1 MKNRIDKE
9 LVNRGLVPSRSKAQ
23 ELIESSLV
31 KCNDKVITKA
41 NYLVEENDSITIL
54 ENDKLKYVSRGGLK
68 LEKAIKEFNIDF
80 KNLKVMDIGSST
92 GGFCDCALQHGASN
106 IIAIDVGT
114 NLLHE
119 SLRGNEKIDL
129 HEQTNFKSLD
139 SKYFKNIDIMT
150 CDVSFIS
157 LKQIITKIAQENINI
172 DIICLIKPQFEAG
185 KDIATKYKGIILNKE
200 IHKKIIIDMI
210 KYINSLNFFVKGL
223 TSSPIQ
229 GGDGNIEYLIYISN
243 KVNKNIEININELVM
258 TTFKRMK
265 K

>member
-9 LVNRGLVPSRSKAQ
+9 LVTRGLSPSRAKAQ
-23 ELIESSLV
+23 ELIEANLV
-31 KCNDKVITKA
+31 KCNNKLVTKS
-41 NYLVEENDSITIL
+41 NYLVSENDSITIL

-68 LEKAIKEFNIDF
+68 LEKAINDF
-80 KNLKVMDIGSST
+80 KINFFDLRVMDIGSST
-92 GGFCDCALQHGASN
+92 GGFCDCALQHGAKN
-106 IIAIDVGT
+106 ITAIDVGT

-119 SLRGNEKIDL
+119 SLRDNEKIDL

-157 LKQIITKIAQENINI
+157 LKQIFTKIASENINI

-185 KDIATKYKGIILNKE
+185 KTIADKYKGIILNKE
-200 IHKKIIIDMI
+200 IHINIINDLID
-210 KYINSLNFFVKGL
+210 YFNSLGFYIKDL
-223 TSSPIQ
+223 TFSPIT
-229 GGDGNIEYLIYISN
+229 GGDGNIEYLAYVSN
-243 KVNKNIEININELVM
+243 KVKENKRLDVKKIVNNA
-258 TTFKRMK
+258 FKNK